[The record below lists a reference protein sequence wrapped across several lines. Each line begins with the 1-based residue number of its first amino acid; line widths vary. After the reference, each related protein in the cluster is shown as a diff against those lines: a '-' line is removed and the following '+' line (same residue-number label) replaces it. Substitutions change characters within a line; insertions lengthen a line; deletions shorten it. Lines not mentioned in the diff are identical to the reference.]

1 MVPPLCLL
9 AIPGLPSHFSLISV
23 LGNGQFYLSVSSAGE
38 STLFLMH
45 PASVFPGPF
54 PHTPI
59 VCRTI
64 RDLAGELIQE
74 HNLFQTKCT
83 LFPPGQL
90 NRNKSIQNHWPEAK
104 HFPSWKH
111 VWWLSLW
118 TTSALPGAVGWAAS
132 PQCSLAVCSGTGGW
146 EPVVMVFLSVWH
158 APVWSSLKECLQEW
172 SPCWK
177 KWHRCLMKLSLSQ
190 MKRHRAGLSLFPP
203 SCPIVCDL

>member
-1 MVPPLCLL
+1 MLKNVTLWGENPWLQRTGLKTGWMPLSFPVAGLPLSQHTVPPLCLL
-9 AIPGLPSHFSLISV
+9 AILGLPSHLFSLISE
-23 LGNGQFYLSVSSAGE
+23 LGNGQFYLSVSSTEE

-90 NRNKSIQNHWPEAK
+90 NRNKSVQN
-104 HFPSWKH
+104 
-111 VWWLSLW
+111 
-118 TTSALPGAVGWAAS
+118 
-132 PQCSLAVCSGTGGW
+132 Q
-146 EPVVMVFLSVWH
+146 
-158 APVWSSLKECLQEW
+158 
-172 SPCWK
+172 
-177 KWHRCLMKLSLSQ
+177 
-190 MKRHRAGLSLFPP
+190 
-203 SCPIVCDL
+203 